1 MHRNETDLRPT
12 IIECN
17 RGSWHE
23 RRARIN
29 IIISRIN
36 KRTRRPQT
44 IAIHAV

>member
-1 MHRNETDLRPT
+1 MHRNETDLRLT

>member
-1 MHRNETDLRPT
+1 MHRNETDLRLT

-29 IIISRIN
+29 IIISWIN
-36 KRTRRPQT
+36 KRTCRPQT